1 MVAVI
6 ALSAGLAACG
16 GSSGAVKWP
25 DVTVQGIDGTDIS
38 TASVL
43 DDRPA
48 IVSVWAVWCEPC
60 KKELPQLQAFAA
72 AHPEYNAL
80 TVNLGDDPSK
90 VQEFFD
96 SLDLTL
102 PVLLDSDGR
111 FTSSIKVSGV
121 PTTVLVDADR
131 KVVDVH
137 KGVVDES
144 DLADLTTKHFES
156 RTAQSDAKLQR
167 ID

>member
-1 MVAVI
+1 MRRVLALVAL
-6 ALSAGLAACG
+6 ALMATACG
-16 GSSGAVKWP
+16 GSSNATKWP
-25 DVTVQGIDGTDIS
+25 DVTVQGIDGADIQ

-43 DDRPA
+43 DERPA
-48 IVSVWAVWCEPC
+48 FVSVWAVWCEPC

-80 TVNLGDDPSK
+80 TVNLGDDPGK

-102 PVLLDSDGR
+102 PVLGDSDGR

-121 PTTVLVDADR
+121 PTTVLVDADHR
-131 KVVDVH
+131 VVNVH
-137 KGVVDES
+137 KGVVDEG
-144 DLADLTTKHFES
+144 DLADL
-156 RTAQSDAKLQR
+156 AAKYFKS
-167 ID
+167 

>member
-1 MVAVI
+1 MLATVA
-6 ALSAGLAACG
+6 LTACG
-16 GSSGAVKWP
+16 GASTKTPWP
-25 DVTVQGIDGTDIS
+25 DVTVQGIDGADMS

-60 KKELPQLQAFAA
+60 KKELPQLQAFAK

-80 TVNLGDDPSK
+80 TVNLGDDPDK
-90 VQEFFD
+90 VKQFFD

-102 PVLLDSDGR
+102 EVLVDSDGR

-121 PTTVLVDADR
+121 PTTVFVGVDHT
-131 KVVDVH
+131 VVNVH
-137 KGVVDES
+137 KGIVDEG
-144 DLADLTTKHFES
+144 DLEQLT
-156 RTAQSDAKLQR
+156 AKYFAR
-167 ID
+167 

>member
-1 MVAVI
+1 MRRIAALVFAL
-6 ALSAGLAACG
+6 ALSACG

-25 DVTVQGIDGTDIS
+25 DVTVQGIDGKDVT

-43 DDRPA
+43 DQRPA

-60 KKELPQLQAFAA
+60 KKELPQLQAFAK

-96 SLDLTL
+96 SLDITL
-102 PVLLDSDGR
+102 PVLVDSDGR

-121 PTTVLVDADR
+121 PTTVFVAADHN
-131 KVVDVH
+131 VVNVH
-137 KGVVDES
+137 KGIVDES
-144 DLADLTTKHFES
+144 DLTDLT
-156 RTAQSDAKLQR
+156 AKYFPS
-167 ID
+167 